1 MVVKRLSIG
10 IIPAPRRGRNKT
22 TIGRETPTPATFVGG
37 KLPAL
42 LSAEFFQCDALEL
55 APKLLGKLLRRDDV
69 VLQITE
75 VGCFWAKKEQNYLLI
90 FWIFTRVPHGFQKL
104 PEYPYV
110 VVCYREVV
118 F

>member
-1 MVVKRLSIG
+1 MVVKRLLIG
-10 IIPAPRRGRNKT
+10 IFPAPRRGLNKT
-22 TIGRETPTPATFVGG
+22 TIGREIPTPATFVCG

-42 LSAEFFQCDALEL
+42 LSADFFQCDALEL

-75 VGCFWAKKEQNYLLI
+75 VGFLGKKWQNYLLT
-90 FWIFTRVPHGFQKL
+90 FWIFTRVPQGFQKL
-104 PEYPYV
+104 AEYPYV
-110 VVCYREVV
+110 VVYYREVV